1 MRLISLKLEVVMGS
15 KFYTIKFKIELD
27 QVLFRLIFKLELIKS
42 STKLWRDIWIEI
54 HYHSYLEPT
63 ELGNW
68 NYKTGRSAR
77 LRSIVILHEGVISGL
92 S

>member
-42 STKLWRDIWIEI
+42 STKL
-54 HYHSYLEPT
+54 
-63 ELGNW
+63 
-68 NYKTGRSAR
+68 
-77 LRSIVILHEGVISGL
+77 
-92 S
+92 